1 MYIEPNTVIRIL
13 HNCPLDK
20 TYDHTIY
27 FSSENAQISYF
38 QGLTKYTFTEQTYQR
53 VQRGK
58 ARVQRKAE
66 DLYDCNYMMF
76 QNSSFGNKWFY
87 AFITSV
93 EYVNNITSEI
103 SFEIDV
109 MQTWFF
115 DYTLE
120 DCFVER
126 EHSVT
131 DNIGD
136 NLVCGVIIVAVI
148 TPVDE
153 YK

>member
-1 MYIEPNTVIRIL
+1 MFKGGLKYAHQFLERNVMYIEPNTVIRIL

-27 FSSENAQISYF
+27 FNSENAQISYF

-76 QNSSFGNKWFY
+76 
-87 AFITSV
+87 
-93 EYVNNITSEI
+93 
-103 SFEIDV
+103 
-109 MQTWFF
+109 
-115 DYTLE
+115 
-120 DCFVER
+120 
-126 EHSVT
+126 
-131 DNIGD
+131 
-136 NLVCGVIIVAVI
+136 
-148 TPVDE
+148 
-153 YK
+153 